1 MAIRDLEHPRQIW
14 AACAAL
20 VIRAVRDFLRTVGG
34 DFSEPIDHLGI
45 AAIGAPKE
53 PKVIDFKEARSKLMH
68 HARLPFASVIHGQ
81 QSGYRVRA
89 MGAYRMARDD
99 LGAVLEANKSCRV

>member
-1 MAIRDLEHPRQIW
+1 MDRLYSRNILW
-14 AACAAL
+14 ALGCEF
-20 VIRAVRDFLRTVGG
+20 I
-34 DFSEPIDHLGI
+34 EPIDHLGI

-68 HARLPFASVIHGQ
+68 RARLPFASVIHGQ

>member
-1 MAIRDLEHPRQIW
+1 LWAPRTAWVVHVPRNILW
-14 AACAAL
+14 A
-20 VIRAVRDFLRTVGG
+20 VG
-34 DFSEPIDHLGI
+34 SKLIEPIDHLGI